1 MCDLRAEFPV
11 LQRLAYFN
19 AGTNGPVPRR
29 ALEAAQA
36 SIRSQVEDGRSGKAF
51 MDAMVSRAD
60 ELRSRAAALLGADLA
75 EVTLNGSTTDGVNAV
90 LLAHDLRPGDEI
102 LTSDEEHPGVLGP
115 LAAARAN
122 RGVRLRVVPFGELAG
137 AVSPDTRMVVCSHV
151 SWITGKVVDAAALA
165 ATGTPVLLDGAQGLG
180 AVPVD
185 VRELGCDFYAASG
198 QKWLCGPN
206 GLGYLYARAERIGEL
221 RAPWSGYHA
230 VEDPHDPLGSPLQP
244 DARRLGTGYPAH
256 DHLEWAHAALDV
268 LEAPGIGSVQERALE
283 LAASFASRLAG
294 RGIVVSPRGRS
305 TLVSFEAPDPPA
317 LVERLAAYRFV
328 LRHLP
333 ETAYVRVSVG
343 AWNSEEEVERLAA
356 LVPG

>member
-1 MCDLRAEFPV
+1 MHDLRAEFPV
-11 LQRLAYFN
+11 FERLAYLN

-29 ALEAAQA
+29 AIVAAEASLRRQA
-36 SIRSQVEDGRSGKAF
+36 EEGRSSTEF
-51 MDAMVSRAD
+51 FEELIERAD
-60 ELRSRAAALLGADLA
+60 VLRARIAGLIGADAA
-75 EVTLNGSTTDGVNAV
+75 EVALNGSTTDGVNAV
-90 LLAHDLRPGDEI
+90 LHAVDLRAGDEL

-115 LAAARAN
+115 LAAARAAHD
-122 RGVRLRVVPFGELAG
+122 VRVRVVPFDGLAS
-137 AVSPDTRMVVCSHV
+137 AVRPGTRMVVCSHV

-185 VRELGCDFYAASG
+185 VRKLGCDFYAASG

-206 GLGYLYARAERIGEL
+206 GLGYLYARAERIEEL

-256 DHLEWAHAALDV
+256 HHLEWAHTALDV
-268 LEAPGIGSVQERALE
+268 LEGPGIGAVQERAIE

-294 RGIVVSPRGRS
+294 RGIMVSPRGRS

-317 LVERLAAYRFV
+317 LVERLAADRFA

-356 LVPG
+356 LVAA